1 MMAARDNLRAFL
13 GRYVRHKERVV
24 LLTNE
29 LNALTGAVNTVT
41 TVHGCEQRVTDMDV
55 AVAKATQR
63 LSKEI
68 QQSADYC
75 DAIMALISQVEDVN
89 VRGVLEYHYLGGD
102 KLEIVAKEMSYS
114 LSTVK
119 RLHKRGLEEL
129 EKYYYEM
136 EAQRDGA

>member
-1 MMAARDNLRAFL
+1 MMAARHNLRAFL
-13 GRYVRHKERVV
+13 AGYVRQKDRIA

-29 LNALTGAVNTVT
+29 LNALTGAANTVT
-41 TVHGCEQRVTDMDV
+41 TVHGCEQRTAVMDA

-63 LSKEI
+63 FSKEI

-75 DAIMALISQVEDVN
+75 DAILALISKVEDVN
-89 VRGVLEYHYLGGD
+89 VRAVLEHHYLGGE
-102 KLEIVAKEMSYS
+102 KLEVVAKEMNYS

-129 EKYYYEM
+129 EKYYTAE
-136 EAQRDGA
+136 